1 MTRTQTAYLQ
11 LALAMTLVGANIGI
25 SRALL
30 DHLPT
35 FTLGALRFLI
45 ACLVLFPLV
54 AWRGELR
61 LPGMRGRDY
70 LMLFLQGLFGVFLFN
85 LFSLSGIQYTTAASA
100 GIITSTLPATI
111 ALLALVILRER
122 LAPARWVGVA
132 LAVIG
137 VGVINLQGAQGNAE
151 GSNPLLGNTLIF
163 GAVLSEAIFA
173 ILARALSGKVL
184 PFMMAAAMNLIG
196 LLLFTPVALTEVG
209 SIDWAGIPSGIWVLL
224 LIYALTASVI
234 SFALWFSG
242 AAAVP
247 ANRAGLFTGFLPVSA
262 VLVGALFLG
271 EQLTLAHAIGMACVL
286 VGIAL
291 GTVGDK
297 ATIDVI

>member
-1 MTRTQTAYLQ
+1 M
-11 LALAMTLVGANIGI
+11 
-25 SRALL
+25 
-30 DHLPT
+30 
-35 FTLGALRFLI
+35 
-45 ACLVLFPLV
+45 
-54 AWRGELR
+54 
-61 LPGMRGRDY
+61 
-70 LMLFLQGLFGVFLFN
+70 
-85 LFSLSGIQYTTAASA
+85 
-100 GIITSTLPATI
+100 
-111 ALLALVILRER
+111 
-122 LAPARWVGVA
+122 
-132 LAVIG
+132 
-137 VGVINLQGAQGNAE
+137 QGAQGNAE

-209 SIDWAGIPSGIWVLL
+209 SIDWAGIPTGIWVLL

-271 EQLTLAHAIGMACVL
+271 EQLTLAHAVGMACVL

-297 ATIDVI
+297 ATIDAI